1 MYTHT
6 HTHTLTLTHTHTR
19 TRIQLSAQ
27 QACYAIDMPGCGY
40 SSWPQPGMD
49 FDYSEEEIK
58 KILTR
63 FVDSVGLP
71 KVCVGARERERH

>member
-6 HTHTLTLTHTHTR
+6 HTHTLTLTRTHTR

-58 KILTR
+58 KSYKKLAIKLHP
-63 FVDSVGLP
+63 D
-71 KVCVGARERERH
+71 KN